1 MSPNTSPF
9 NEQQFRAQFAATVQS
24 HVQRGLWL
32 SMGITLLLLFGPG
45 PIADYRAMMLAADQM
60 SLFETA
66 RNGVIVPT
74 IALIF
79 IAAYSRYYL
88 RWYQTVAQ
96 AVILIHIACL
106 TWLAILVHRQ
116 GYSVSVWMAV
126 AIIGVFHGYGLNQ
139 VQALR
144 TGVIATFG
152 YIAGCYLSGMASAQ
166 WYFDTVLLL
175 FVLAGGIA
183 IHAALM
189 AANRAQFQSS
199 LALSEFAQRDAL
211 TQLHNRRAFDERVDL
226 LWNQAARTKSSIGLL
241 LVDIDYFKNY
251 NDTEGHLSGDT
262 CLAKVAAI
270 IARSAQRPMDMV
282 ARFGGE
288 EFVILLF
295 DIDQET
301 LTQVAEAT
309 RANVATEALSHPNS
323 PIASTVTVSI
333 GGACVIP
340 DIKRSVRGVIQLAD
354 EALYAAKKQ
363 GRDRV
368 IIYGKE
374 HQTLVTGRF
383 RTRQLLND
391 DAA

>member
-1 MSPNTSPF
+1 MAPNNSLS
-9 NEQQFRAQFAATVQS
+9 NEQQFLAQFAASIQP

-45 PIADYRAMMLAADQM
+45 PIADYRGMMLAADQM
-60 SLFETA
+60 FVFETA
-66 RNGVIVPT
+66 RNGVVVPT
-74 IALIF
+74 VALLF
-79 IAAYSRYYL
+79 FAAYSRYYF
-88 RWYQTVAQ
+88 RFYQAIAQ
-96 AVILIHIACL
+96 GVILIHVACL

-126 AIIGVFHGYGLNQ
+126 AIIGIFHGYGLTQ
-139 VQALR
+139 TQALR

-152 YIAGCYLSGMASAQ
+152 YIIGGYVSGMAGVQ

-175 FVLAGGIA
+175 FVLAGGIV

-189 AANRAQFQSS
+189 SANRAQFQSS
-199 LALSEFAQRDAL
+199 LSLSEFAQRDSL
-211 TQLHNRRAFDERVDL
+211 TQLHNRRAFDERFDL
-226 LWNQAARTKSSIGLL
+226 LWNQATRTNTSIGLL
-241 LVDIDYFKNY
+241 LIDVDYFKNY

-262 CLAKVAAI
+262 CLSKVAAI

-288 EFVILLF
+288 EFVILLY

-301 LTQVAEAT
+301 LSKVAEAT
-309 RANVATEALSHPNS
+309 RANMAAAALPHPNS
-323 PIASTVTVSI
+323 PIAATVTASI
-333 GGACVIP
+333 GGACVTP

-363 GRDRV
+363 GRDRIV
-368 IIYGKE
+368 IYGKE

-391 DAA
+391 NAA